1 MSFPLSTCGGLSL
14 CLLVLPSVSLSL
26 SLSVFLFFGGLSVV
40 SLGVVD
46 LSIRDFLI
54 SILGSYEPVTY
65 QVYDAATEAY
75 VDVVA
80 AGFAGVDWLY
90 VGTLALLVV
99 VIYCVL
105 KCLGGL
111 ICKIF

>member
-1 MSFPLSTCGGLSL
+1 M
-14 CLLVLPSVSLSL
+14 
-26 SLSVFLFFGGLSVV
+26 
-40 SLGVVD
+40 
-46 LSIRDFLI
+46 SIRDFLI
-54 SILGSYEPVTY
+54 SILGDYTPVSY
-65 QVYDAATEAY
+65 QVYD
-75 VDVVA
+75 VA
-80 AGFAGVDWLY
+80 SDTVASVIPSGVAGVDWLY